1 MVTQQATISNGNA
14 VTELLGRV
22 VGLLPGV
29 MLGSRVVRN
38 MLQACVFY
46 RHILSE

>member
-1 MVTQQATISNGNA
+1 
-14 VTELLGRV
+14 
-22 VGLLPGV
+22 V